1 MTDKRKDRPDD
12 IRPGDELLIRERVET
27 KAPAMYKVLLLN
39 DDFTPMEF
47 VVDILQR
54 FFRLSRDEATRV
66 MLTIHNHGVGL
77 CGIFT
82 FEVAETKAAKVN
94 CYARLNQ
101 HPLQCM
107 IEEA

>member
-1 MTDKRKDRPDD
+1 MTGQRKDRPDD
-12 IRPGDELLIRERVET
+12 IGPGDEVLIRERVET
-27 KAPAMYKVLLLN
+27 ETPAMYQVLLLN

-47 VVDILQR
+47 VVDILQS

-82 FEVAETKAAKVN
+82 FEVAETKAARVN
-94 CYARLNQ
+94 RYARQNQ
-101 HPLQCM
+101 HPLQCT